1 MKICCKLITFM
12 INSHKKGETMW
23 DPFDEQKTPKD
34 KFFEIMYHA
43 NKNLVIEELEKLI
56 ERMAALEVL
65 AEKCYGDD
73 VEMKIQEA
81 MFNNSD
87 EVKEVEDDIY
97 IHTMAS
103 ILTKNE

>member
-1 MKICCKLITFM
+1 ML
-12 INSHKKGETMW
+12 NSTKKGESMF
-23 DPFDEQKTPKD
+23 DPFDEQKSPKD
-34 KFFEIMYHA
+34 KFFEIVYHA

-65 AEKCYGDD
+65 AEKCYGDEVD
-73 VEMKIQEA
+73 MKIQEA
-81 MFNNSD
+81 MFNDSD
-87 EVKEVEDDIY
+87 EVRGAEEDIY